1 MEIIFDTAIFNRKV
15 LENFINEL
23 TYEQLISIP
32 KNFNNS
38 IFWNIAHVL
47 VSHQI
52 LVYKNSGLPMEM
64 DSAIISKY
72 KKGSIATVD
81 ISKEEI
87 QYVKNKL
94 LPTIHKTK
102 EDYSKGVFKHYEVYH
117 TSVNI
122 SLNNVDDALK
132 FSAFHEGIHLGII
145 MSIKKLI

>member
-15 LENFINEL
+15 LEKFINEL
-23 TYEQLISIP
+23 TYNQLISIP

-52 LVYKNSGLPMEM
+52 LVYKNSGLPMEI
-64 DSAIISKY
+64 DSGLISKY
-72 KKGSIATVD
+72 KKGSIATID

-94 LPTIHKTK
+94 LPTILKTK
-102 EDYSKGVFKHYEVYH
+102 EDYSKGVFMQYEAYH

-145 MSIKKLI
+145 MSIKKLV